1 MGRFRKKP
9 VEVEA
14 WEFTREALKSTDSWV
29 RLYGNE
35 LHLISQ
41 YAGEVLYIEID
52 TLEGTMRANLGDY
65 IIKGIQGEFYPCKPD
80 IFKATY
86 EEIKQNFRR
95 TLCQYKDSTLKKI
108 TKK

>member
-1 MGRFRKKP
+1 MKYRKKP
-9 VEVEA
+9 VVIEA
-14 WEFTREALKSTDSWV
+14 WEFTKEALGSNDSWV
-29 RLYGNE
+29 RLYRNE

-41 YAGEVLYIEID
+41 YAGEVIYIEID

-86 EEIKQNFRR
+86 EEIK
-95 TLCQYKDSTLKKI
+95 
-108 TKK
+108 